1 MGIAAIPRP
10 SHHEEQIA
18 EYLCKWAK
26 GHNLCYVVD
35 EIGKVIIEKAAA
47 PGYEK
52 APRVIL

>member
-26 GHNLCYVVD
+26 DHNLCYVVD